1 VISDQA
7 ARLAR
12 EPSIPALVKVKDT
25 WINRRQVVAL
35 WWAPADS
42 NGGKDGHTVIGMT
55 GGHSFKIDAPLGS
68 GDLSTLGVTESPSPV
83 D

>member
-1 VISDQA
+1 MISDQA
-7 ARLAR
+7 ARLAC
-12 EPSIPALVKVKDT
+12 EPSIPALMKVRDS

-35 WWAPADS
+35 WWAPADT
-42 NGGKDGHTVIGMT
+42 NGGKEGHIVTGMT

-68 GDLSTLGVTESPSPV
+68 GDLSTPGVTESPSPV